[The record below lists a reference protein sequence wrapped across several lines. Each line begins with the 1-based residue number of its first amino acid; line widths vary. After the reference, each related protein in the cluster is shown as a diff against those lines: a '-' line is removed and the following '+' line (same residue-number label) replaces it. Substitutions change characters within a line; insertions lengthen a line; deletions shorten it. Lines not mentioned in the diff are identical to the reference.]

1 MSKMSFSTECGL
13 KFGRVKIVFA
23 ADANMP
29 QTWPHICRIFAA
41 YLPQS
46 CRKYGRKP
54 SVDRMACEPANL
66 PKTITDMP
74 VKNVPPQ
81 ALLASFLRGAICTQM
96 INPLPL
102 F

>member
-1 MSKMSFSTECGL
+1 MLFDVKNQLFYRMWLEVWKGENRICGRR
-13 KFGRVKIVFA
+13 KYA
-23 ADANMP
+23 AN
-29 QTWPHICRIFAA
+29 TAA

-54 SVDRMACEPANL
+54 SVDRMACEPADL

-74 VKNVPPQ
+74 VKNVLPQ